1 MENNLLLMVYIQYK
15 STFML
20 NTLCCVLFL
29 LFIPGPVAAQGDE
42 SVQIQD
48 QFDVTVLNLSSDS
61 TNMGTARVLIFVRN
75 DALRFLKADDTF
87 FARYEISIDVFDSND
102 DMAGSRFWTQEIK
115 YNSFDETISKAQYVL
130 EYVDFILKPG
140 TYKFMVQMTDTDLNT
155 TNQKEDS
162 KIIRSYRTNDVGLS
176 DLVFAKGL
184 IQQSDS
190 LLDQLF
196 LMNNTV
202 DIDYNEGFSLYVQIF
217 SMDSQSVEFAW
228 QISDFRNASDVL
240 QSETNIVTFLTG
252 PVREIILNFTGK
264 SFPSGSYIFKGE
276 ARHPN
281 GKKNEIN
288 HRMRINWVNPP
299 KAFYNAEE
307 ALEQMS
313 WILSEDNNTSI
324 ASMTPEEKKEF
335 FGLFWQKR
343 DPTPN
348 TERNELAEEYFKRVD
363 YANEN
368 FSYRGTQGWKS
379 DRGRI
384 YCMYGRPD
392 RGEDTSASNTF
403 RITER
408 SIPQIIWTFYKIRKI
423 FIFADHDRSG
433 NYVLISEEDL
443 IRG

>member
-1 MENNLLLMVYIQYK
+1 MMVYFQYK
-15 STFML
+15 STSIL
-20 NTLCCVLFL
+20 ITLYCVLFL
-29 LFIPGPVAAQGDE
+29 LLIPGSAAAQGDE
-42 SVQIQD
+42 SVEIQD
-48 QFDVTVLNLSSDS
+48 QFDVTVLNLPSDS

-87 FARYEISIDVFDSND
+87 FARYEISIDVFDNND
-102 DMAGSRFWTQEIK
+102 DVAGSRIWTQEIK
-115 YNSFDETISKAQYVL
+115 YNSFDETISEAHYVL

-140 TYKFMVQMTDTDLNT
+140 SYKFMVQMTDTDLNT

-162 KIIRSYRTNDVGLS
+162 KIIRSYWTNDVGLS

-184 IQQSDS
+184 ILQSDS

-202 DIDYNEGFSLYVQIF
+202 DIDYIEGFSLYVQIF
-217 SMDSQSVEFAW
+217 SVDSQSVEFTW
-228 QISDFRNASDVL
+228 QISDFRNDSNVL

-252 PVREIILNFTGK
+252 PVREVILNFTGK
-264 SFPSGSYIFKGE
+264 SFPSGSYIFRGDVQ
-276 ARHPN
+276 HPN
-281 GKKNEIN
+281 GKKNEIS
-288 HRMRINWVNPP
+288 HRMKINWVNIP

-313 WILSEDNNTSI
+313 WILSEDNNSFI
-324 ASMTPEEKKEF
+324 DSMTFEEKEEF
-335 FGLFWQKR
+335 FDLFWQKR

-348 TERNELAEEYFKRVD
+348 TERNELTEEYFKRVD
-363 YANEN
+363 HANEN
-368 FSYRGTQGWKS
+368 FSYMGTQGWKS

-384 YCMYGRPD
+384 YCFYGQPD

-403 RITER
+403 RTTDR
-408 SIPQIIWTFYKIRKI
+408 SIPQIIWTYYKIRKI

-443 IRG
+443 IRE